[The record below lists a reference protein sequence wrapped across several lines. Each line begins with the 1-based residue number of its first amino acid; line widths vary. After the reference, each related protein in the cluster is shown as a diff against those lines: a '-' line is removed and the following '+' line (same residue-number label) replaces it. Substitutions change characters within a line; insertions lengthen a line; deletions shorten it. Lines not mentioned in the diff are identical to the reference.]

1 MMLVRLKN
9 WCFASQVCAHKW
21 KGYQMARHRCE
32 TVKLLDWTAAGMA
45 KTLAMQPQR
54 SEAVASATVS
64 ESDIQYMTLLCFQ
77 IGPE

>member
-1 MMLVRLKN
+1 
-9 WCFASQVCAHKW
+9 
-21 KGYQMARHRCE
+21 MARHGCE

-45 KTLAMQPQR
+45 KTLAMRPQR

-64 ESDIQYMTLLCFQ
+64 ESDIEHMTLLCFR